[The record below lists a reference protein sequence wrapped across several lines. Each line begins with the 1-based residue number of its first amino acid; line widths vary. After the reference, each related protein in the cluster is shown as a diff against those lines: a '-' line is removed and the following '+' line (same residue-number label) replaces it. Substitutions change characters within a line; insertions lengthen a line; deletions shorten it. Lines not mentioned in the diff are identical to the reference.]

1 MKQKF
6 LVRYLALSFFIVVFS
21 VFLPAQQKKRLT
33 FDQINR
39 GADPQLFVPLPNIN
53 SWEDDSHYLEMRR
66 KEGEPRPIWSSVDA
80 KWYSVDAKSGKEKE
94 VTAKTPDL
102 SEFKDLV
109 GADINVNFPA
119 AANQGRTRLI
129 YAKESDLYFLNTE
142 KKEFKR
148 LTESKAEEKNPTV
161 SPDGNYVAFTRENN
175 LFAIDLNKGK
185 EIQFTNDGS
194 KVVYNGYASW
204 VYMEEILGRAT
215 RYKAFWWSPDSKML
229 AFMRF
234 DDSKVPVFPLYNS
247 EGAHGFLE
255 QTPYPKP
262 GDPNPEVRIGIV
274 PPAGGDVVWADFN
287 EKDDQY
293 FGTPLWT
300 PDSKELWIQWLNRG
314 QDDYKIYSTDPR
326 TGKKRLVYAE
336 QQPSWIDLDLD
347 GRIDF
352 LKNNKGC
359 IIKSDRDGWMHLYYY
374 GMDGKM
380 KNRLT
385 EGKWQVSNIL
395 LIDEEDGV
403 VFFTG
408 KKEASTRT
416 DLYRVKLNGK
426 DLTRLTFGDF
436 THNVNL
442 SPKGSYF
449 ITSYSNVSSP
459 TKMAVCNEKGKIL
472 RELGDIRGKEFDNY
486 ELAKTELVYIGT
498 PDGYKLPA
506 TIVLPLDLDP
516 NKKYPVL
523 ISIYG
528 GPNMGTVSD
537 GWRGIG
543 GQWWVAEGMITV
555 SVDHRGSG
563 HFGKEGVALMH
574 RNLGKWEMNDYIEC
588 AKWLRT
594 KPYVD
599 AKKIA
604 ITGGS
609 YGGYVTAMALTA
621 GADYFTHG
629 IASSSPTDWR
639 LYDTHYTERYMD
651 TPAENP
657 DGYKAGSV
665 MTHADKLKGVLR
677 IVHGTMDD
685 NVHMQNSIQL
695 VDKLEDLG
703 KHFEFIVYPGGRH
716 GWGGAKGV
724 HSRVETARFYY
735 QYLLEKPFPEEQ
747 YAKLYQVGSGRPG
760 GGRPR

>member
-1 MKQKF
+1 
-6 LVRYLALSFFIVVFS
+6 
-21 VFLPAQQKKRLT
+21 
-33 FDQINR
+33 
-39 GADPQLFVPLPNIN
+39 
-53 SWEDDSHYLEMRR
+53 
-66 KEGEPRPIWSSVDA
+66 
-80 KWYSVDAKSGKEKE
+80 
-94 VTAKTPDL
+94 
-102 SEFKDLV
+102 
-109 GADINVNFPA
+109 
-119 AANQGRTRLI
+119 
-129 YAKESDLYFLNTE
+129 
-142 KKEFKR
+142 
-148 LTESKAEEKNPTV
+148 
-161 SPDGNYVAFTRENN
+161 
-175 LFAIDLNKGK
+175 
-185 EIQFTNDGS
+185 
-194 KVVYNGYASW
+194 
-204 VYMEEILGRAT
+204 
-215 RYKAFWWSPDSKML
+215 
-229 AFMRF
+229 
-234 DDSKVPVFPLYNS
+234 
-247 EGAHGFLE
+247 
-255 QTPYPKP
+255 
-262 GDPNPEVRIGIV
+262 
-274 PPAGGDVVWADFN
+274 
-287 EKDDQY
+287 
-293 FGTPLWT
+293 
-300 PDSKELWIQWLNRG
+300 
-314 QDDYKIYSTDPR
+314 
-326 TGKKRLVYAE
+326 
-336 QQPSWIDLDLD
+336 
-347 GRIDF
+347 
-352 LKNNKGC
+352 
-359 IIKSDRDGWMHLYYY
+359 
-374 GMDGKM
+374 MDGKL

-385 EGKWQVSNIL
+385 DGKWQVSNVL

-403 VFFTG
+403 VFFTA

-416 DLYRVKLNGK
+416 DLYKVKFNGK
-426 DLTRLTFGDF
+426 DLTRLTFGEF
-436 THNVNL
+436 THNINL

-459 TKMAVCNEKGKIL
+459 TKMAVCNDKGKVL

-486 ELAKTELVYIGT
+486 ELAKTELVYITT

-537 GWRGIG
+537 GWKGIG
-543 GQWWVAEGMITV
+543 AQWWALEGMITV

-588 AKWLRT
+588 VKWLRS

-604 ITGGS
+604 ITGSS

-629 IASSSPTDWR
+629 IAVSSPTDWR
-639 LYDTHYTERYMD
+639 LYDTHYTERYMR

-657 DGYKAGSV
+657 EGYKAGSV
-665 MTHADKLKGVLR
+665 MTYAEKLKGVLR

-703 KHFEFIVYPGGRH
+703 KHFEFMVYPGGRH

-735 QYLLEKPFPEEQ
+735 QYLLEKPFPEDQ
-747 YAKLYQVGSGRPG
+747 YAKLYQMGAFGGPG
-760 GGRPR
+760 GGRRPR